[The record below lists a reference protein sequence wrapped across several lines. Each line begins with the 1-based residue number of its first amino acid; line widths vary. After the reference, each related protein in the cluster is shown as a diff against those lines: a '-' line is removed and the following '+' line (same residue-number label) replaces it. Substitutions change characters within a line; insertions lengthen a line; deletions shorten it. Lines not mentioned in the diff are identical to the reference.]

1 MKEKKNLGIKLI
13 KSLYGINGPF
23 DDTENK
29 KSIIL
34 EIYYLQPLASITFY
48 PLSSPGSR

>member
-23 DDTENK
+23 DEYREQ